1 MTSILDRRLFPGGR
15 RRHLPGRG
23 GRRVSRL
30 PDFFL
35 QHARRD
41 QGGRCRLRACFS
53 IGVAFADAFARDDAQ
68 GRDRHRVPAAHHAGC
83 GTSCSGRAGYVGGAP
98 LWARTV
104 EDQLSSELPRGTFD
118 RPHDNGSNKQAR
130 GRDISSVLLAIAS
143 GDGMDDAIET
153 AIRFARSS
161 GADLKALAIIDTKTL
176 HNVGPV
182 PLGGN
187 HYAVQLRNTLTAQ
200 ARAKVAEIV
209 QSFERRATQAGVR
222 FRVQMEEGDP
232 RTVFAGAACRS
243 CCPDRTTR
251 CMVRSRPGVI
261 SDRPAGRVAALRI
274 RNRRCGPR
282 RQNADHHLRLNAGRC
297 GSRATGN
304 AWSAVCRP
312 ARTDCRLPCDCRLSP
327 PR

>member
-1 MTSILDRRLFPGGR
+1 MMATLSAIFLVAGAALCLVAAVGV
-15 RRHLPGRG
+15 L
-23 GRRVSRL
+23 RL
-30 PDFFL
+30 PDFFMRM
-35 QHARRD
+35 HAATKA
-41 QGGRCRLRACFS
+41 GVAGCGLLL
-53 IGVAFADAFARDDAQ
+53 IGVAFGMPSLSMWVKVAIAIVFLLLTT
-68 GRDRHRVPAAHHAGC
+68 PIAGHLL
-83 GTSCSGRAGYVGGAP
+83 GRAGYVAGVP

-104 EDQLSSELPRGTFD
+104 EDQLRSELPRGTFD

-161 GADLKALAIIDTKTL
+161 GADLTALAIIDTKTL

-209 QSFERRATQAGVR
+209 QSFERRAAQAGVR

-232 RTVFAGAACRS
+232 APFLRAQLV
-243 CCPDRTTR
+243 D
-251 CMVRSRPGVI
+251 
-261 SDRPAGRVAALRI
+261 RVALI
-274 RNRRCGPR
+274 VPR
-282 RQNADHHLRLNAGRC
+282 
-297 GSRATGN
+297 N
-304 AWSAVCRP
+304 AWFDHGLASYPIDPLDVLRRYGFGTVDAVRDDKTP
-312 ARTDCRLPCDCRLSP
+312 IIIYG
-327 PR
+327 